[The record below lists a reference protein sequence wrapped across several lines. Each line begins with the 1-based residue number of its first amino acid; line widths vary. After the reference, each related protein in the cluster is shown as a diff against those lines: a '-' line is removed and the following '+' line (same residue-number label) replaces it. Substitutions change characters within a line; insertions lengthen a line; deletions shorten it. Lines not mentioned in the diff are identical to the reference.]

1 MGSIKKKIV
10 EEIHKQARRHFPRRK
25 IVVKSIRD
33 LFQCDLID
41 MTPYAKDNTNYKYV
55 LIVIDCFSKMVYAEA
70 MKTKRGS
77 ETAEAMRRIL
87 KRSGKPRL
95 VQSDLGTEFYS
106 PEFRAL
112 MKEFNIRHYSTYS
125 VIKASMAERVIR
137 TIKGRLFKEFSY
149 LGSYRWIDILKDVVN
164 SYNNTRHRTIG
175 MKPNEVNKDNEQYL
189 LRTVYARKTK
199 IPARKRFLSKL
210 GEGEHVRISRYR
222 HVFAKSYHPGW
233 TTEIFKIRKVQQ
245 TTPVSYLL
253 EDMTGKP
260 IEGAFYAQELQR
272 TRLVNDYLIEKV
284 LRKRGD
290 ELYVKWLGFGDEHN
304 SWISKNDVL

>member
-1 MGSIKKKIV
+1 MGSIKRKIV

-33 LFQCDLID
+33 LYQCDLID
-41 MTPYAKDNTNYKYV
+41 MTPYVRDNNNYKYI
-55 LIVIDCFSKMVYAEA
+55 LIVIDCFTKMVYAES

-77 ETAEAMRRIL
+77 ETAEAMRKIL
-87 KRSGKPRL
+87 VRAGKPRL

-106 PEFRAL
+106 PEFRKL
-112 MKEFNIRHYSTYS
+112 MNEFKIGHYSTYS

-137 TIKGRLFKEFSY
+137 TIKGRLFKEFSF
-149 LGSYRWIDILKDVVN
+149 LGSYRWTDILQRVIN

-175 MKPNEVNKDNEQYL
+175 MKPNEVNKNNEQYL
-189 LRTVYARKTK
+189 LRTVYATKT
-199 IPARKRFLSKL
+199 PKRQRFAKKFE
-210 GEGEHVRISRYR
+210 EGQHVRISRYR

-245 TTPVSYLL
+245 TKPDSYLL

-272 TRLVNDYLIEKV
+272 TTLVNDYLIEKV